1 MKPSLLRIDFH
12 THTNFSKDSLTR
24 PERLV
29 KASRRKQI
37 DRLVVADHNTI
48 AGALVAQRLDSQRV
62 IVGEEIMTTRG
73 EILAAYLTEEVPPG
87 LSPKETI
94 KRLRDQGAFIS
105 VAHPFDTLR
114 KGQWALG
121 DLLEIA
127 PLVDAIEVFN
137 ARCIRLGSNREA
149 ALFAL
154 EHNLPGTA
162 GSDAHAAFELGSTF
176 MLLPQFEGPDEL
188 RAVIGQ
194 AKIQAR
200 LSPWWVHFASRYASS
215 QKGWGRRLDNVVR
228 PP

>member
-114 KGQWALG
+114 
-121 DLLEIA
+121 
-127 PLVDAIEVFN
+127 
-137 ARCIRLGSNREA
+137 
-149 ALFAL
+149 
-154 EHNLPGTA
+154 
-162 GSDAHAAFELGSTF
+162 
-176 MLLPQFEGPDEL
+176 
-188 RAVIGQ
+188 
-194 AKIQAR
+194 
-200 LSPWWVHFASRYASS
+200 
-215 QKGWGRRLDNVVR
+215 
-228 PP
+228 